1 MVDVNKLAYDI
12 QMLRKQLTQSD
23 VQVKKIQYGL
33 YAVRK
38 KLYQV
43 AGGAT
48 IACRITPI
56 IESCDRKGFD
66 PIESRN
72 LLQSILKSV
81 QSLKVKQRIF
91 NTRKEMAEMHYRPTN
106 YCKTSDI
113 HMYDVVMAPT
123 EGGLHYSL
131 VGDIVDDRMYCYP
144 MTTTSKQNLKIIGRK
159 HASMLDPIEGSRK
172 VFLTDAQVCLTKQ
185 QAQEHFVKH
194 TYPTS
199 DMVKAMEYVKLYV
212 A

>member
-1 MVDVNKLAYDI
+1 MVDVNKIAYDI
-12 QMLRKQLTQSD
+12 QMLRKQLNQTDFQIK
-23 VQVKKIQYGL
+23 QVQYGL

-38 KLYQV
+38 KMFQV
-43 AGGAT
+43 AGGANL
-48 IACRITPI
+48 ACRITPI
-56 IESCDRKGFD
+56 IESCDYQDFD
-66 PIESRN
+66 PIVARN

-81 QSLKVKQRIF
+81 QSLKVKRRIF

-106 YCKTSDI
+106 CCKTSDI
-113 HMYDVVMAPT
+113 YKYDVVMAPT
-123 EGGLHYSL
+123 EGGLHYCL

-144 MTTTSKQNLKIIGRK
+144 MTTTTKQTLKIIGRK
-159 HASMLDPIEGSRK
+159 HASMLDPIEGNRK

-185 QAQEHFVKH
+185 QVQEHFVKH